1 MSKAVDGV
9 TSLAEADLQDL
20 AARFAAA
27 TIPKAEWTH
36 AAHLAVGL
44 WHVDR
49 YGPEEALTRL
59 RAGIRRLNDTHGTL
73 NSATSGYHETV
84 TRAYVVV
91 FADLLAVG
99 APAMPLAERLR
110 AVLEGPLGARDL
122 LLNYYSRPKLVS
134 PRARESWEEP
144 ALRPLSGQDGP

>member
-1 MSKAVDGV
+1 ML
-9 TSLAEADLQDL
+9 SLTEAELDDL

-27 TIPKAEWTH
+27 TIPKTEWTH

-59 RAGIRRLNDTHGTL
+59 RAGIRRLNDSHGTL

-84 TRAYVVV
+84 TRAYVAL
-91 FADLLAVG
+91 FAELLAAEG
-99 APAMPLAERLR
+99 PRTPLAERLQV
-110 AVLEGPLGARDL
+110 VLGGPLVARDL
-122 LLNYYSRPKLVS
+122 LLNYYSREKLFS
-134 PRARESWEEP
+134 PRARGSWEEP
-144 ALRPLSGQDGP
+144 DIRPLALRDGP